1 MLEILALCNMSG
13 SPSPPHLSF
22 IYVYAFFFF
31 GNAELSDSDIAEY
44 VNLSFYSLLC
54 VFFFHFPQVTFML
67 FFSFSNV

>member
-13 SPSPPHLSF
+13 SPSPPIYLLSMF
-22 IYVYAFFFF
+22 MLFFFF